1 MELLLLYPQVKY
13 PLNREILIFL
23 VLEFMSIKATE
34 TVIFHYESVI
44 NGRIQIRLTS
54 GYLIKCQ
61 PKQMSG
67 YLITLCKIP
76 TKIVISMF

>member
-1 MELLLLYPQVKY
+1 
-13 PLNREILIFL
+13 
-23 VLEFMSIKATE
+23 MSIKAKE

-76 TKIVISMF
+76 TKIVISMFWERKHNLSYLYWEGMVCFNMHKR